1 MSEAVRCT
9 IDIEKII
16 TQQIAAEIIEKIPLE
31 EKEALLLNAIKARLN
46 DKFSMYEVRR
56 AVEAEG
62 LAIAGEYIKTPEVQE
77 LIRKKAIEVVN
88 IYVDGLI
95 NLLGKDLESYAKNNW
110 RKMFPDTD

>member
-9 IDIEKII
+9 IDVEKII

-46 DKFSMYEVRR
+46 DRLSMYEIRH

-62 LAIAGEYIKTPEVQE
+62 LAMAGEYIKTPEVQE
-77 LIRKKAIEVVN
+77 LIREKAIKVVN
-88 IYVDGLI
+88 TYVDGLI
-95 NLLGKDLESYAKNNW
+95 ELLGKELEHYAKTSW
-110 RKMFPDTD
+110 HTIFKDKD